1 MALKQLTDNQVRTWT
16 LEQKDRWWFENIWR
30 GNMPQLTLRS
40 AVTGMMLGG
49 VLSLTNLYIGAKT
62 GWTLGV
68 GITSVILAFAVF
80 RVLSQLGLA
89 NEFTV
94 LENNAMQSIATA
106 AGYMTSPLISSLAA
120 YMMVTGQVLPMGT
133 VMAWIIALAVLGVLF
148 AFPLKKRFINDE
160 QQPFPEGRAA
170 GVVMDA
176 LHTSDASVGIFK
188 AKLLVVTGGAAA
200 LLKVAQSHDIMV
212 RLKLAFLS
220 VPEFVDGWFYA
231 LSAKMLSWTPSILG
245 TPLRELSVRPDT
257 DFVMMAAG
265 GLMGIR
271 TGVSLMVGAV
281 INYLVIA
288 PWMISVGEIQGVV
301 AADGTMTYGFRTILK
316 WALWGGVAMMTT
328 SSLFAFFSKPKVL
341 ISGFV
346 SLFRRPASGVNQDVL
361 RDIELPMSVFAVGI
375 PLVGTLVVLLAHY
388 YFGVKFWVG
397 ALAIPL
403 VFVFA
408 LIAANSTGLTSI
420 TPLSAIGQLTQLFFG
435 WLAPGSMTTTLITA
449 GITAEV
455 ASNSSNLLMDIKPG
469 YMLGA
474 KPRQQAIGHILG
486 VFAGAIVAV
495 PVFYA
500 VFLHDGVA
508 QLVSSQYPLPS
519 ANTWKAVAELMTK
532 GIANLPESARWA
544 VLVGALLGIGLEA
557 VKLATKGRFWLS
569 GVGVGLATIIPFN
582 TCFAMFLGGAIF
594 WLAGRWFKQPKSRGY
609 EVMVENQETVCAGVI
624 AGGAITGIVVV
635 LIENFVLRPL

>member
-1 MALKQLTDNQVRTWT
+1 
-16 LEQKDRWWFENIWR
+16 
-30 GNMPQLTLRS
+30 MPQLTIRS
-40 AVTGMMLGG
+40 GLTGMMLGG
-49 VLSLTNLYIGAKT
+49 VLSLTNLYVGAKT

-68 GITSVILAFAVF
+68 GITSVILAFAMF
-80 RVLSQLGLA
+80 KALSRLGLA
-89 NEFTV
+89 REFTV

-133 VMAWIIALAVLGVLF
+133 VLVWMIALAVLGVLF

-176 LHTSDASVGIFK
+176 LHTSDASVGLFK
-188 AKLLVVTGGAAA
+188 AKLLLITGGAAA
-200 LLKVAQSHDIMV
+200 LLKIAQSHDLMT
-212 RLKLAFLS
+212 RLKLGFLAI
-220 VPEFVDGWFYA
+220 PEYLDGWFYA
-231 LSAKMLSWTPSILG
+231 LGAKFLTWTPSILG

-271 TGVSLMVGAV
+271 TGVSLMVGAA

-288 PWMISVGEIQGVV
+288 PWMIAAGEIPGNV
-301 AADGTMTYGFRTILK
+301 AADGTVTYGFRTILK
-316 WALWGGVAMMTT
+316 WSLWGGVAMMTT
-328 SSLFAFFSKPKVL
+328 SSLFAFFSKPRVL

-346 SLFRRPASGVNQDVL
+346 SLFRRAGGGANRDVL
-361 RDIELPMSVFAVGI
+361 RDIELPLSVFAVGI
-375 PLVGTLVVLLAHY
+375 PVVGTLVVLLAHHL
-388 YFGVKFWVG
+388 FGVKFWVA

-420 TPLSAIGQLTQLFFG
+420 TPLSAIGQLTQLLFG
-435 WLAPGSMTTTLITA
+435 WIAPGSMTTTLITA
-449 GITAEV
+449 GVTAEV
-455 ASNSSNLLMDIKPG
+455 ASHSSNLLMDIKPG

-474 KPRQQAIGHILG
+474 KPRQQAIGHVLG
-486 VFAGAIVAV
+486 VLAGAMVAV

-500 VFLHDGVA
+500 VFLHGGVA

-519 ANTWKAVAELMTK
+519 ANTWKAVAELMTR

-582 TCFAMFLGGAIF
+582 TCFAMFLGGALF
-594 WLAGRWFKQPKSRGY
+594 WWAGRRFKRPGSRAHA
-609 EVMVENQETVCAGVI
+609 VMVENQETVCAGVI
-624 AGGAITGIVVV
+624 AGGAITGIVVI
-635 LIENFVLRPL
+635 LIENFVLNPR

>member
-1 MALKQLTDNQVRTWT
+1 
-16 LEQKDRWWFENIWR
+16 
-30 GNMPQLTLRS
+30 
-40 AVTGMMLGG
+40 
-49 VLSLTNLYIGAKT
+49 
-62 GWTLGV
+62 
-68 GITSVILAFAVF
+68 
-80 RVLSQLGLA
+80 
-89 NEFTV
+89 
-94 LENNAMQSIATA
+94 
-106 AGYMTSPLISSLAA
+106 
-120 YMMVTGQVLPMGT
+120 
-133 VMAWIIALAVLGVLF
+133 
-148 AFPLKKRFINDE
+148 
-160 QQPFPEGRAA
+160 
-170 GVVMDA
+170 MDA

-188 AKLLVVTGGAAA
+188 AKLLLITGGTAA
-200 LLKVAQSHDIMV
+200 LFKVAQSHAIME
-212 RLKLAFLS
+212 RLRLTWFT
-220 VPEFVDGWFYA
+220 VPEYLDGWFYA
-231 LSAKMLSWTPSILG
+231 LSAKLLSWTPSIMG

-281 INYLVIA
+281 INYLIVA
-288 PWMISVGEIQGVV
+288 PWMISAGEIQGVV
-301 AADGTMTYGFRTILK
+301 AADGTVTYGFRTILK

-346 SLFRRPASGVNQDVL
+346 SLFRRPAAGVNRDVL

-375 PLVGTLVVLLAHY
+375 PLVGTLVVLLAHHL
-388 YFGVKFWVG
+388 FGVKFWVG

-420 TPLSAIGQLTQLFFG
+420 TPLSAVGQLTQLLFG

-500 VFLHDGVA
+500 VFLHGGVA

-544 VLVGALLGIGLEA
+544 VVVGALLGIGLEV

-582 TCFAMFLGGAIF
+582 TCFAMFLGGALF
-594 WLAGRWFKQPKSRGY
+594 WLAGRWCRRPKSLAH

-624 AGGAITGIVVV
+624 AGGAITGILVV
-635 LIENFVLRPL
+635 LIENFVLAPK